1 MSKNIDTMLRFV
13 EAQNNHDSAAVTA
26 CFAPDFKRRSA
37 ETQWQEMG
45 VGNYA
50 DMSDRYWAAFP
61 DTHFE
66 IQYLMEDGD
75 FVFVPGIRAAI
86 SSGEE
91 KIPAKA
97 ITKDGKVNDID
108 LWVKGLTEDEKEI
121 ILEGCLMNYYAAQNK

>member
-66 IQYLMEDGD
+66 IQHLMFAFRYQFLNVPSHRSD
-75 FVFVPGIRAAI
+75 FLQRYENFHKQVVVI
-86 SSGEE
+86 
-91 KIPAKA
+91 
-97 ITKDGKVNDID
+97 
-108 LWVKGLTEDEKEI
+108 
-121 ILEGCLMNYYAAQNK
+121 